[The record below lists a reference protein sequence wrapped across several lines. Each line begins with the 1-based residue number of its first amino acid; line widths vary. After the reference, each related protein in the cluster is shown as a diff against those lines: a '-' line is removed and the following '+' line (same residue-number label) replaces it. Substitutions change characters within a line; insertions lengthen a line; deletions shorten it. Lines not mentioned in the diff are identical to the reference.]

1 MKRPYGHNGN
11 PETSPNEHQVF
22 SEFRFYKES
31 GITQIKTKFSE
42 KIRTNFSEFSTWPY
56 EETEKILADII
67 SAE

>member
-11 PETSPNEHQVF
+11 PETSPNKPQVL

-56 EETEKILADII
+56 EETKKNLADII

>member
-11 PETSPNEHQVF
+11 PETSPNKPQVL

-31 GITQIKTKFSE
+31 GITLIKTKIT
-42 KIRTNFSEFSTWPY
+42 KLMTWPY
-56 EETEKILADII
+56 EEIKRFLADII